1 MFLVI
6 VEFLVDIL
14 HFPTDLFLLKLSDR
28 LCSVSLSLSTCELYI
43 EKANERVRMRQITK
57 VSGDNTTT

>member
-1 MFLVI
+1 MFPVI

-43 EKANERVRMRQITK
+43 EKGNESVRMRQ
-57 VSGDNTTT
+57 